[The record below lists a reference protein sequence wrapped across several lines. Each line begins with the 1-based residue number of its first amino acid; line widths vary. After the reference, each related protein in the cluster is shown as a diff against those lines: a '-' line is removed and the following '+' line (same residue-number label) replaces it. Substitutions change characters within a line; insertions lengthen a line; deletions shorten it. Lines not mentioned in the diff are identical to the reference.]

1 MSKGTPKGIKD
12 AVEQIHKT
20 FGDESIMRMDE
31 DFRANVNWLSTGVLS
46 LDLALGGKGLPLG
59 RMIEAYGPASSGKT
73 TMALHLVAE
82 AQKAG
87 LWCAYL
93 DAEHA
98 MDPDYAEAL
107 GVDTGSILLSQPD
120 TGEQA
125 LEIANML
132 VNSGESGLIVV
143 DSVAAL
149 TPRAEIEGEMGDAH
163 VGLMARMMGQ
173 ALRKLNGAASK
184 NDVMILWIN
193 QLRALIGQIYG
204 PSEVTTGGRALPF
217 YSSVRLDVRRI
228 STVKTDGDATSN
240 ETRVK
245 VVKNK
250 VAKPFK
256 QAEFEIE
263 FGTGVDK
270 LKDLLK
276 VAIDLGIVE
285 RGGAW
290 LTLPTGERAQGM
302 VKAKE
307 LLLEDP
313 SLVDSI
319 RKQVTETLQ

>member
-163 VGLMARMMGQ
+163 VGLMARMM
-173 ALRKLNGAASK
+173 NGAASK

>member
-1 MSKGTPKGIKD
+1 
-12 AVEQIHKT
+12 
-20 FGDESIMRMDE
+20 
-31 DFRANVNWLSTGVLS
+31 
-46 LDLALGGKGLPLG
+46 
-59 RMIEAYGPASSGKT
+59 
-73 TMALHLVAE
+73 
-82 AQKAG
+82 
-87 LWCAYL
+87 
-93 DAEHA
+93 
-98 MDPDYAEAL
+98 
-107 GVDTGSILLSQPD
+107 
-120 TGEQA
+120 
-125 LEIANML
+125 
-132 VNSGESGLIVV
+132 
-143 DSVAAL
+143 
-149 TPRAEIEGEMGDAH
+149 
-163 VGLMARMMGQ
+163 
-173 ALRKLNGAASK
+173 
-184 NDVMILWIN
+184 
-193 QLRALIGQIYG
+193 
-204 PSEVTTGGRALPF
+204 
-217 YSSVRLDVRRI
+217 VRRI